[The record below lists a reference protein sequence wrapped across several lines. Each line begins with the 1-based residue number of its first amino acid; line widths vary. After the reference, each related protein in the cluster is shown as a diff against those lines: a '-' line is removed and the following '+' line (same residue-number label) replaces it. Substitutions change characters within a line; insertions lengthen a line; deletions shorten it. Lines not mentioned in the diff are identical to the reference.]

1 MVAEGHSDGIPFI
14 VMERLENTLT
24 NKLYGKKVKIPWPT
38 AFDFAKQLAATFDY
52 LHRSAVP
59 GHSVIHRD
67 LKVGRS
73 GAHGRGG
80 AGGGWGEGGSC
91 GSRVERP
98 GSGCA
103 GCGTRETRGAGHG
116 VQDAGCGVRAAHHHS
131 SATLHSP
138 PAIRHPPHLP
148 TTTVTTQ
155 PDNIMFRP
163 MASVERSSGASAD
176 AAGGGGERPSGT
188 KYTKSDGSWSKKT
201 ETGSRSGLFPK
212 EELVLVDFGLVSV
225 VSGGG

>member
-73 GAHGRGG
+73 GAHGEGGVVRVEGG
-80 AGGGWGEGGSC
+80 AARLGVC
-91 GSRVERP
+91 GVRDAGNE
-98 GSGCA
+98 
-103 GCGTRETRGAGHG
+103 GCGTRGAGRGVRGAG
-116 VQDAGCGVRAAHHHS
+116 RPS
-131 SATLHSP
+131 SLIRDSP
-138 PAIRHPPHLP
+138 LTTHHPPSTPPPHH
-148 TTTVTTQ
+148 
-155 PDNIMFRP
+155 DCH
-163 MASVERSSGASAD
+163 D
-176 AAGGGGERPSGT
+176 AAGQHYVSAHGVRRAQQWCQCRC
-188 KYTKSDGSWSKKT
+188 DGR
-201 ETGSRSGLFPK
+201 GR
-212 EELVLVDFGLVSV
+212 
-225 VSGGG
+225 